1 MWRHKLLGAACA
13 MALAVPAARA
23 ESVMG
28 AGASFPAPLYTAWA
42 RAWHARSGDE
52 VNYQPIGSG
61 GGLRQIRAGTV
72 DFGASDRPLTRA
84 QLDAD
89 ALVQFP
95 AVIGGIVP
103 VFNVPGVGSGQLR
116 LTGPV
121 LGEIFLGHIRR
132 WNDPA
137 LARLNPGLRLPALPI
152 TVVHRADG
160 SGSTYLFTS
169 WLSRVSPS
177 WQRGPGASD
186 AVNWPAGIGAKGN
199 DGVAVFVQRT
209 LGSIGYLE
217 YTFAHK
223 VSIAQALVQ
232 NRAGAFVAPTP
243 RAFALAADGVPWGS
257 GAGEQ
262 LLMLDRPGAGSWPIS
277 GASFIL
283 MRRMGPRRAGQ
294 GAVMRFLD
302 WALAQGDAAAQRL
315 DYVPLS
321 GAIKAQVRQG
331 WKASGLA
338 R

>member
-13 MALAVPAARA
+13 MVLAVPAARA
-23 ESVMG
+23 DEVMG

-52 VNYQPIGSG
+52 VNFQPIGSG

-84 QLDAD
+84 QLDAEG
-89 ALVQFP
+89 LVQFP

-103 VFNVPGVGSGQLR
+103 VFNLPGVGNGQLR
-116 LTGPV
+116 ITGPV
-121 LGEIFLGHIRR
+121 LGEIFLGHISR

-137 LARLNPGLRLPALPI
+137 LVRLNPGLRLPPLPI

-169 WLSRVSPS
+169 WLARVSQP
-177 WQRGPGASD
+177 WARGPGASD

-223 VSIAQALVQ
+223 VRIAQALVQ
-232 NRAGAFVAPTP
+232 NRAGGFVAPTP

-262 LLMLDRPGAGSWPIS
+262 LLMLDRPGVGSWPIS

-283 MRRMGPRRAGQ
+283 MRKQGPRRAGQ
-294 GAVMRFLD
+294 GAVLRFFD
-302 WALAQGDAAAQRL
+302 WALGQGDATAQRL

-321 GAIKAQVRQG
+321 AAIKAQVRLG
-331 WKASGLA
+331 WKAGGLL